1 MSKNYCCMTF
11 SKIKT
16 TKQMISSYKHNMRI
30 FDVANADP
38 ARKHLNHEIIG
49 SQGDYVQIYEDTL
62 AELHM
67 HGGQKKA
74 VRSDAIKELEILLT
88 YTRDANSSIN
98 QKDWEKA
105 NLEWL
110 NETFNPPGRMAT
122 CKDPVTGEEHSF
134 QTNNVKAVITH
145 NDESNPHIHAV
156 VVPVNAKGNISASD
170 YIHGRDKLIHMQ
182 TTYAEKMKQFGL
194 ERGETGSLLS
204 HQQISRYHNEIKNV
218 VEAKMPDP
226 ELDESIDEYRYRC
239 DDVLINV
246 LANKKKDMD
255 QAMQRLNQEHARA
268 IKAEGLLEKVTLE
281 YETRLREMNESMQK
295 MQTSHEQELQEAITK
310 SSERESKIT
319 HQLNK
324 LARATGYD
332 EVNESMLR
340 EVRHGYN
347 KAKHLESAIQ
357 NTEDR
362 DNADFVQDMIDQL
375 LSEEKVRRR
384 KEKELQ
390 QTKEGCE
397 HQNS

>member
-1 MSKNYCCMTF
+1 
-11 SKIKT
+11 
-16 TKQMISSYKHNMRI
+16 
-30 FDVANADP
+30 
-38 ARKHLNHEIIG
+38 
-49 SQGDYVQIYEDTL
+49 
-62 AELHM
+62 
-67 HGGQKKA
+67 
-74 VRSDAIKELEILLT
+74 
-88 YTRDANSSIN
+88 
-98 QKDWEKA
+98 
-105 NLEWL
+105 
-110 NETFNPPGRMAT
+110 
-122 CKDPVTGEEHSF
+122 
-134 QTNNVKAVITH
+134 
-145 NDESNPHIHAV
+145 
-156 VVPVNAKGNISASD
+156 
-170 YIHGRDKLIHMQ
+170 
-182 TTYAEKMKQFGL
+182 
-194 ERGETGSLLS
+194 
-204 HQQISRYHNEIKNV
+204 
-218 VEAKMPDP
+218 
-226 ELDESIDEYRYRC
+226 
-239 DDVLINV
+239 
-246 LANKKKDMD
+246 
-255 QAMQRLNQEHARA
+255 
-268 IKAEGLLEKVTLE
+268 
-281 YETRLREMNESMQK
+281 MQK